1 MQFVKDLEPN
11 FTITTSYSYNGGTS
25 NPTRKVGTE
34 FSSPLSA
41 GLVNQMEINQL
52 VKNIVFEKLDSQKI
66 KSYGNVT
73 DISAICSSSSS
84 SSSSAFIAYMKLA

>member
-1 MQFVKDLEPN
+1 MQFVKDLEPE
-11 FTITTSYSYNGGTS
+11 FTITTNYSYNGGTT
-25 NPTRKVGTE
+25 NPTRKVGVE

-41 GLVNQMEINQL
+41 GLVNPMEINQL